1 MIELLNHSDLHLL
14 LRKLH
19 VFTQSLFPKNKQ
31 TNKQTKNENRTKKN
45 KTKQNKKS
53 LTSVIRRRFLIPL

>member
-31 TNKQTKNENRTKKN
+31 TNKKRKQNKKKN

-53 LTSVIRRRFLIPL
+53 LTAVIRRRFLIPL